1 MTGSYDYRLVTLSV
15 VMAVCAAYAALDL
28 AGRTTASRGRARLF
42 WLAGGAAAMG
52 LGIWSMHYIGM
63 LAFRLPV
70 PVFYDW
76 PTVLVSLFAAIF
88 ASWVALFVVS
98 RHRMEWGHA
107 LAGSAIMGSGIATM
121 HYIGMAA
128 MRLPAMHHYD
138 SPLVLLSVVVA
149 IVMSLVALWLSFH
162 LREQAKTSWPQ
173 KSASALVMGAGV
185 AAMHYTGMAAA
196 TFTPSMMPPDLSH
209 AVHISPLG
217 IAGISSVTLLAL
229 GLVSISAF
237 VDRRFAAQT
246 SALTESELLKREL
259 ENVVDELKKSEDRL
273 RVLIETIPALSWT
286 SLADGSNDFSNQ
298 RLLEYMGISLE
309 QMQGAGWT
317 TPFHPEDIGQHLDKW
332 RSALATGEPFE
343 NEARVRR
350 AADGEYRWFLIRGLP
365 LRDERGN
372 IVKWYGTMT
381 DIEDRKRAEEALR
394 KANADLAHITRVMT
408 MGELA
413 ASIAHEINQPLAAV
427 VTNADA
433 CMEWLSREPPNLEEA
448 RVAVDC
454 IAQDGTR
461 ASEVIRHIRA
471 MFMKANP
478 ERTRVHVN
486 ELIREI
492 DGLMQAEA
500 SRNQVALQ
508 TELAADLPATVGDR
522 IQLQQVIVNLVLNGI
537 EAMSA
542 VTDRPRRLVI
552 RSERQDS
559 DQVLIAVRDSG
570 VGIDAKDFRRIFDA
584 FFTTK
589 AQGMGMG
596 LSICHSII
604 EAHGGRLW
612 ASPNSDHGATLQ
624 FTLPADRETAS

>member
-28 AGRTTASRGRARLF
+28 AGRTAASRGRVRLV
-42 WLAGGAAAMG
+42 WLAGGASAMG

-63 LAFRLPV
+63 LAFLLPV
-70 PVFYDW
+70 PVLYDW
-76 PTVLVSLFAAIF
+76 PTVLVSFFAAIF
-88 ASWVALFVVS
+88 ASSVALFVVS
-98 RHRMEWGHA
+98 RRRMDWGDA

-138 SPLVLLSVVVA
+138 SLLVVLSVVVA

-162 LREQAKTSWPQ
+162 LREHAKTTWP
-173 KSASALVMGAGV
+173 KKCASALVMGTGV

-196 TFTPSMMPPDLSH
+196 SFTPSMMPPDLSH
-209 AVHISPLG
+209 AVHVSPLG
-217 IAGISSVTLLAL
+217 VAGISSVTLLVL
-229 GLVSISAF
+229 GLVSISSL

-246 SALTESELLKREL
+246 RALTESELLKREL

-273 RVLIETIPALSWT
+273 RVLIEPIPALAWT

-317 TPFHPEDIGQHLDKW
+317 TPFHPEDIGEHLDKW

-343 NEARVRR
+343 NDARVRR
-350 AADGEYRWFLIRGLP
+350 GADGEYRWFLIRGLP

-381 DIEDRKRAEEALR
+381 DIEDWKRAEEALR
-394 KANADLAHITRVMT
+394 KANADLAHVTRVIT
-408 MGELA
+408 MGELT
-413 ASIAHEINQPLAAV
+413 ASIAHEINQPLAAI

-433 CMEWLSREPPNLEEA
+433 CMVWLSSEPPNLEEA
-448 RVAVDC
+448 RAAVDC
-454 IAQDGTR
+454 IARDGTR
-461 ASEVIRHIRA
+461 ASDVIQHIRA
-471 MFMKANP
+471 MFTKDTP
-478 ERTRVHVN
+478 ERTTVQVT
-486 ELIREI
+486 ELIREV
-492 DGLMQAEA
+492 GALVQAEA

-508 TELAADLPATVGDR
+508 TELATDLPPAMGDR
-522 IQLQQVIVNLVLNGI
+522 VQLQQVIVNLVLNGI

-542 VTDRPRRLVI
+542 VSDRPRRLVI
-552 RSERQDS
+552 RSESLDS
-559 DQVLIAVRDSG
+559 NEVLVVVRDSG
-570 VGIDAKDFRRIFDA
+570 IGI
-584 FFTTK
+584 
-589 AQGMGMG
+589 
-596 LSICHSII
+596 
-604 EAHGGRLW
+604 
-612 ASPNSDHGATLQ
+612 
-624 FTLPADRETAS
+624 

>member
-1 MTGSYDYRLVTLSV
+1 
-15 VMAVCAAYAALDL
+15 
-28 AGRTTASRGRARLF
+28 
-42 WLAGGAAAMG
+42 
-52 LGIWSMHYIGM
+52 MHYIGM
-63 LAFRLPV
+63 LAFLLPV

-76 PTVLVSLFAAIF
+76 PTVVVSLFAAIF
-88 ASWVALFVVS
+88 ASGVALFVVS
-98 RHRMEWGHA
+98 RRRMEWVHA

-138 SPLVLLSVVVA
+138 SPLVILSVVVA
-149 IVMSLVALWLSFH
+149 IVMSFVALWLSFH
-162 LREQAKTSWPQ
+162 LREHAKTSWPQ
-173 KSASALVMGAGV
+173 KCASALVMGAGV

-196 TFTPSMMPPDLSH
+196 RFTPSMMPPDLSH

-273 RVLIETIPALSWT
+273 RVLIETIPALAWT

-317 TPFHPEDIGQHLDKW
+317 TPFHPEDLGEHLDKW

-365 LRDERGN
+365 LRDEIGN

-433 CMEWLSREPPNLEEA
+433 CLEWLSSEPPNLEEA
-448 RVAVDC
+448 RVAVEC

-471 MFMKANP
+471 MFTKANP
-478 ERTRVHVN
+478 ERTSVHVN

-492 DGLMQAEA
+492 GGLMQAEA

-508 TELAADLPATVGDR
+508 TELDADLPATIGDR
-522 IQLQQVIVNLVLNGI
+522 VQLQQVIVNLVLNGI

-542 VTDRPRRLVI
+542 VTDRPRCLVI

-596 LSICHSII
+596 LSICQSII

-612 ASPNSDHGATLQ
+612 ASANSDHGATLQ
-624 FTLPADRETAS
+624 FTLPADSETAS

>member
-1 MTGSYDYRLVTLSV
+1 MTGSYDYRLVTLSI

-28 AGRTTASRGRARLF
+28 AGRTTASRGRARVV

-63 LAFRLPV
+63 LAFLLPV

-88 ASWVALFVVS
+88 ASGVALFVVS
-98 RHRMEWGHA
+98 RRKMDWGRA

-128 MRLPAMHHYD
+128 MRLTAMHSYD
-138 SPLVLLSVVVA
+138 SLLVVLSVVVA
-149 IVMSLVALWLSFH
+149 IAMSLVALWLSFH
-162 LREQAKTSWPQ
+162 LREPAKTSWPQ
-173 KSASALVMGAGV
+173 KCASALVMGAGV

-196 TFTPSMMPPDLSH
+196 RFTPSMMPPDLSH

-273 RVLIETIPALSWT
+273 RVLIETIPALAWT

-317 TPFHPEDIGQHLDKW
+317 TPFHPEDVGEHLDKW

-381 DIEDRKRAEEALR
+381 DIEDWKRAEEALR
-394 KANADLAHITRVMT
+394 KANADLAHVTRVIT
-408 MGELA
+408 MGELT
-413 ASIAHEINQPLAAV
+413 ASIAHEINQPLAAI

-433 CMEWLSREPPNLEEA
+433 CTLWLSSEPPNLEEA
-448 RVAVDC
+448 RAAVDC

-461 ASEVIRHIRA
+461 ASEVIQHIRA
-471 MFMKANP
+471 MFTKDTP
-478 ERTRVHVN
+478 ERTRVQVN
-486 ELIREI
+486 ELIREV
-492 DGLMQAEA
+492 GALVQAEA

-508 TELAADLPATVGDR
+508 TELATDLPAAMGDR

-537 EAMSA
+537 KAMND

-552 RSERQDS
+552 RSKRQNS
-559 DQVLIAVRDSG
+559 DEVLVAVRDSG
-570 VGIDAKDFRRIFDA
+570 VGIDAKDFKRIFDA

-596 LSICHSII
+596 LSICRSIV

-612 ASPNSDHGATLQ
+612 ASANSDYGATLQ
-624 FTLPADRETAS
+624 FTLPADRDTAS

>member
-63 LAFRLPV
+63 LAFLLPV

-76 PTVLVSLFAAIF
+76 PTVVVSLFAAIF
-88 ASWVALFVVS
+88 ASGVALFVVS
-98 RHRMEWGHA
+98 RHRMEWGYA

-138 SPLVLLSVVVA
+138 SPLVILSVVVA

-162 LREQAKTSWPQ
+162 LREHAKTSWRQ
-173 KSASALVMGAGV
+173 KCASALVMGAGV

-259 ENVVDELKKSEDRL
+259 EKVVDELKKSEDRL
-273 RVLIETIPALSWT
+273 RVLIETIPALAWT

-309 QMQGAGWT
+309 QMQGAAWT
-317 TPFHPEDIGQHLDKW
+317 TPFHPEDIGEHLDKW

-365 LRDERGN
+365 LHDERGN

-408 MGELA
+408 MGEFA
-413 ASIAHEINQPLAAV
+413 ASIAHEVSQPLSAV
-427 VTNADA
+427 VTNAEA
-433 CMEWLSREPPNLEEA
+433 CLHWLAGSAPNIEKACEA
-448 RVAVDC
+448 VGRVVR
-454 IAQDGTR
+454 DGKH
-461 ASEVIRHIRA
+461 AGEVIARIRA
-471 MFMKANP
+471 LYRKSGIKRQRLDMNEAI
-478 ERTRVHVN
+478 EEVLALAQGEVRTKRVTV
-486 ELIREI
+486 RT
-492 DGLMQAEA
+492 D
-500 SRNQVALQ
+500 
-508 TELAADLPATVGDR
+508 LATRLPPVLGDR
-522 IQLQQVIVNLVLNGI
+522 VQLQQVVLNLIMNGI
-537 EAMSA
+537 EAMSC
-542 VTDRPRRLVI
+542 VEDRPRELVI
-552 RSERQDS
+552 RTQEVGDDQVCVTVQDS
-559 DQVLIAVRDSG
+559 GTGLDPRSM
-570 VGIDAKDFRRIFDA
+570 AKIFDT
-584 FFTTK
+584 FYTTK
-589 AQGMGMG
+589 REGMGMG
-596 LSICHSII
+596 LSISRSIVQD
-604 EAHGGRLW
+604 HGGRLW
-612 ASPNSDHGATLQ
+612 ATANEGPGATFQ
-624 FTLPADRETAS
+624 FTLSKHP

>member
-1 MTGSYDYRLVTLSV
+1 
-15 VMAVCAAYAALDL
+15 
-28 AGRTTASRGRARLF
+28 
-42 WLAGGAAAMG
+42 
-52 LGIWSMHYIGM
+52 MHYIGM

-88 ASWVALFVVS
+88 ASGVALFVVS

-138 SPLVLLSVVVA
+138 SPLVLLSVVIA

>member
-1 MTGSYDYRLVTLSV
+1 MTGSYDYRLVTVSV

-28 AGRTTASRGRARLF
+28 AGRTTASRGRVRLV

-63 LAFRLPV
+63 LAFLLPV
-70 PVFYDW
+70 PVLYDW
-76 PTVLVSLFAAIF
+76 PTVLVSFFAAIF
-88 ASWVALFVVS
+88 ASSVALFVVS
-98 RHRMEWGHA
+98 RRRMDWGDA

-128 MRLPAMHHYD
+128 MRLPAMCRYD
-138 SPLVLLSVVVA
+138 SLLVVLSVVLA
-149 IVMSLVALWLSFH
+149 IVMSLAALWLSFH
-162 LREQAKTSWPQ
+162 LREPSKTTWL
-173 KSASALVMGAGV
+173 KKCASAVVMGAAV

-196 TFTPSMMPPDLSH
+196 RFTPSMMASDLSH
-209 AVHISPLG
+209 AVRVSPLG
-217 IAGISSVTLLAL
+217 IAGISSVTLLVL
-229 GLVSISAF
+229 GLVSISSL
-237 VDRRFAAQT
+237 VDRRFSAHTAA
-246 SALTESELLKREL
+246 LEESELLHREL
-259 ENVVDELKKSEDRL
+259 EKVVDELKKSDDRL
-273 RVLIETIPALSWT
+273 RVLIETIPALAWT
-286 SLADGSNDFSNQ
+286 SLPDGSNDFVN
-298 RLLEYMGISLE
+298 RRWVEYTGISLE
-309 QMQGAGWT
+309 QMHCAGMT
-317 TPFHPEDIGQHLDKW
+317 TPFHPEDIDEHLNKW
-332 RSALATGEPFE
+332 RSSLATGETFE

-365 LRDERGN
+365 LHDERGN

-433 CMEWLSREPPNLEEA
+433 CMEWLSSEPPNLEEA
-448 RVAVDC
+448 RAVVDC

-471 MFMKANP
+471 MFTKANP
-478 ERTRVHVN
+478 ERTRVHIN

-492 DGLMQAEA
+492 GSLMQAEA

-522 IQLQQVIVNLVLNGI
+522 VQLQQVIVNLVLNGI

-612 ASPNSDHGATLQ
+612 ASTNSDHGATLQ
-624 FTLPADRETAS
+624 FTLPTDRETAS

>member
-15 VMAVCAAYAALDL
+15 VMAMCAAYAALDL
-28 AGRTTASRGRARLF
+28 AGRTTAARGRAHLV
-42 WLAGGAAAMG
+42 WLAAGAAAMG

-63 LAFRLPV
+63 LAFLLPV

-76 PTVLVSLFAAIF
+76 PTVLVSLFAAIL
-88 ASWVALFVVS
+88 ASGVALFVVS
-98 RHRMEWGHA
+98 RDKMEWGHA

-138 SPLVLLSVVVA
+138 SPLVILSVVVA

-162 LREQAKTSWPQ
+162 LREHAKTTWP
-173 KSASALVMGAGV
+173 KKCASALVMGAGV

-196 TFTPSMMPPDLSH
+196 RFTPSMMPLDLSH
-209 AVHISPLG
+209 AVNVSPLG
-217 IAGISSVTLLAL
+217 VAGITSVTLLAL
-229 GLVSISAF
+229 GLVSISSL

-259 ENVVDELKKSEDRL
+259 ESVVDELKKSENRL
-273 RVLIETIPALSWT
+273 RVLIETIPALAWT
-286 SLADGSNDFSNQ
+286 SLPDGSNDFSNQ

-309 QMQGAGWT
+309 QMQSAGWT
-317 TPFHPEDIGQHLDKW
+317 TPFHPEDIREHLVKW
-332 RSALATGEPFE
+332 RSALTTGETFE

-372 IVKWYGTMT
+372 IIKWYGTMT

-394 KANADLAHITRVMT
+394 KANADLAHVTRVIT
-408 MGELA
+408 MGELT
-413 ASIAHEINQPLAAV
+413 ASIAHEINQPLTAI

-433 CMEWLSREPPNLEEA
+433 CTVWLTSEPPNLEEA
-448 RVAVDC
+448 RTAVDC

-471 MFMKANP
+471 MFTKDSP
-478 ERTRVHVN
+478 ERTTVQVN
-486 ELIREI
+486 ELIREVCA
-492 DGLMQAEA
+492 LLQAGA
-500 SRNQVALQ
+500 SRKQVELQ
-508 TELAADLPATVGDR
+508 TELAIELPPAMGDR
-522 IQLQQVIVNLVLNGI
+522 VQLKQVIVNLALNGI
-537 EAMSA
+537 EAMDA
-542 VTDRPRRLVI
+542 VIDRPRRLVI
-552 RSERQDS
+552 RSERQNLEELL
-559 DQVLIAVRDSG
+559 VAVRDSG
-570 VGIDAKDFRRIFDA
+570 AGIDPRDFKRIFDA

-589 AQGMGMG
+589 AHGMGMG
-596 LSICHSII
+596 LSICRSIV

-612 ASPNSDHGATLQ
+612 ASANGDYGATLQ
-624 FTLPADRETAS
+624 FTLPAGRDTAS

>member
-28 AGRTTASRGRARLF
+28 AGRTTASRGRVRLV

-63 LAFRLPV
+63 LAFLLPV

-76 PTVLVSLFAAIF
+76 PTVVVSLFAAIF
-88 ASWVALFVVS
+88 ASGVALFVVS
-98 RHRMEWGHA
+98 RRRMDWSDA
-107 LAGSAIMGSGIATM
+107 LAGSVIMGGGIATM

-138 SPLVLLSVVVA
+138 LPLVILSVLVA

-162 LREQAKTSWPQ
+162 LRDHAKTSWPQ
-173 KSASALVMGAGV
+173 KGASAFVMGAGV

-196 TFTPSMMPPDLSH
+196 TFTPSTMPPDLSH

-217 IAGISSVTLLAL
+217 IAGITSVTLLVL

-246 SALTESELLKREL
+246 RALTESELLKRQL
-259 ENVVDELKKSEDRL
+259 ENVVEELKKSEDRL
-273 RVLIETIPALSWT
+273 RVLIETIPALAWT
-286 SLADGSNDFSNQ
+286 SLPDGSNDFSNQ
-298 RLLEYMGISLE
+298 RLLEYMGLYLE

-317 TPFHPEDIGQHLDKW
+317 TPFHPEDIGEHLDKW

-433 CMEWLSREPPNLEEA
+433 CMEWLSSEPPNLEEA
-448 RVAVDC
+448 RAAVDC

-461 ASEVIRHIRA
+461 ASEVLRHIRA
-471 MFMKANP
+471 MFTKANP
-478 ERTRVHVN
+478 ERTTVHVN

-508 TELAADLPATVGDR
+508 TELAADLPATIGDR
-522 IQLQQVIVNLVLNGI
+522 VQLQQVIVNLVLNGI

-559 DQVLIAVRDSG
+559 DQVLVAVRDSG
-570 VGIDAKDFRRIFDA
+570 VGIDAKDVRRIFDA

-612 ASPNSDHGATLQ
+612 ASTNSDHGATLQ
-624 FTLPADRETAS
+624 FTLPANRETVS

>member
-15 VMAVCAAYAALDL
+15 VMAVSAAYAALDL
-28 AGRTTASRGRARLF
+28 AGRTTASHGRARLF

-63 LAFRLPV
+63 LAFLLPV
-70 PVFYDW
+70 PVLYDW
-76 PTVLVSLFAAIF
+76 PTVLVSFFAAIF
-88 ASWVALFVVS
+88 ASSVALFVVS
-98 RHRMEWGHA
+98 RRRMDWGDA

-138 SPLVLLSVVVA
+138 SPLVILSVVVA
-149 IVMSLVALWLSFH
+149 IVMSLAALWLSFH
-162 LREQAKTSWPQ
+162 LREPSKTTGL
-173 KSASALVMGAGV
+173 KKCGSAVVMGAGV

-196 TFTPSMMPPDLSH
+196 RFTPSMMPPDLSH
-209 AVHISPLG
+209 VVHISPLG

-229 GLVSISAF
+229 GLVSISSL
-237 VDRRFAAQT
+237 VDRRFSAQT
-246 SALTESELLKREL
+246 TALEESELLHREL
-259 ENVVDELKKSEDRL
+259 EKVVDELKKSDDRL
-273 RVLIETIPALSWT
+273 RVLIETIPALAWT
-286 SLADGSNDFSNQ
+286 SLPDGSNDFVN
-298 RLLEYMGISLE
+298 RRWLEYTGISLE
-309 QMQGAGWT
+309 QMQCTGT
-317 TPFHPEDIGQHLDKW
+317 TMPFHPEDIDEHLNKW
-332 RSALATGEPFE
+332 RSSLATGETFE

-365 LRDERGN
+365 LHDERGN
-372 IVKWYGTMT
+372 IVKRYGTMT
-381 DIEDRKRAEEALR
+381 DIEDRKRGEEARR

-433 CMEWLSREPPNLEEA
+433 CMEWLSSEPPNLEEA

-454 IAQDGTR
+454 IAQQGTR
-461 ASEVIRHIRA
+461 ASDVVRQIRA
-471 MFMKANP
+471 MFTKGAP
-478 ERTRVHVN
+478 ERTRVQVN
-486 ELIREI
+486 ELIREVG
-492 DGLMQAEA
+492 GLVQAEA

-508 TELAADLPATVGDR
+508 TELAADLPATIGDR
-522 IQLQQVIVNLVLNGI
+522 VQLQQVIVNLVLNGI

-612 ASPNSDHGATLQ
+612 ARTNSDHGATLQ
-624 FTLPADRETAS
+624 FTLPAGRETTS